1 MRTGKRSAAS
11 LSSGSTISSDDGS
24 LAGREKQGN
33 RVVKGEG
40 SSAQEEVSE
49 EQNDRKKSSS
59 KEEIDD
65 DDAALISSR
74 VEESEKTVSSSS
86 PGEEDEETRALR
98 GCRSQKCKPLKWRCL
113 LSHSRSRV
121 LKTPHGSWLQKARF
135 RRRCIPS
142 TGRGWS

>member
-24 LAGREKQGN
+24 LAGLEKQGN

-40 SSAQEEVSE
+40 SSAHEEVSE

-65 DDAALISSR
+65 DDAALIS
-74 VEESEKTVSSSS
+74 
-86 PGEEDEETRALR
+86 
-98 GCRSQKCKPLKWRCL
+98 
-113 LSHSRSRV
+113 
-121 LKTPHGSWLQKARF
+121 
-135 RRRCIPS
+135 
-142 TGRGWS
+142 